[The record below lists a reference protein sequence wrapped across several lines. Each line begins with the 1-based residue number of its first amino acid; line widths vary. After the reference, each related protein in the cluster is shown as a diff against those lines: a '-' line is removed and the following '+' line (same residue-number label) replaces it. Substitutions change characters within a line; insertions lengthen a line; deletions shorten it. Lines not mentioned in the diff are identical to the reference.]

1 MGLRVAAPLRPD
13 SRSADVIMTVLEPS
27 RALTL
32 VVPLYNESH
41 RFAACAPAL
50 ADFVAAEPAGRLVFV
65 DDGSNDGTADLVERF
80 IRGRRGECIELICRP
95 HRGKGAAIEA
105 GLVTAVFGVA
115 AFCDVDL
122 STPLSEL
129 LVLIDAARRAPV
141 LAIGSRGT
149 AASRLARRQRRGREM
164 LGRAYNRAIQLAVVP
179 GVADTQC
186 GAKAAGVALWQQI
199 LPHCHEEGFAW
210 DVEIIALAR
219 HLDIPVQ
226 EVGIVWRHQD
236 GSRVKP
242 LRDGTRMLRAIPRIR
257 MNVASARR
265 TAHPLTPTDG
275 GVFADD
281 NAARL
286 ASADANHWWFRS
298 KATFVSLLIRRFAND
313 PDFLVDVGAGSG
325 GVTAMLGL
333 PPSRALALDGN
344 IELVTASRQ
353 RHALLTTA
361 CDVTAVPLRDGV
373 ASVAC
378 LLDVIEHLADPTLV
392 LREAT
397 RIVGRDNYLIVNV
410 PAHQWLWSDADRL
423 LGHERRYSRRTLR
436 RELERNGLEVVW
448 ISHVFSWLV
457 LPVWVMRRNTSS
469 SEAKLG
475 LGVSSPLISYLSMFL
490 TRLEAFVTRWISL
503 PLGTSVLCVA
513 RVLGDPDTTEK
524 PA

>member
-1 MGLRVAAPLRPD
+1 
-13 SRSADVIMTVLEPS
+13 MTVLDPS

-41 RFAACAPAL
+41 RFAACADEL
-50 ADFVAAEPAGRLVFV
+50 AEFVAAEPAGRLVFV

-80 IRGRRGECIELICRP
+80 INQRRGECIELIRRP

-105 GLVTAVFGVA
+105 GLATAPSGVA

-129 LVLIDAARRAPV
+129 RVVIDAARRAQV

-149 AASRLARRQRRGREM
+149 AASKLARRQWRGREL

-179 GVADTQC
+179 GIADTQC

-219 HLDIPVQ
+219 LLEIPVQ
-226 EVGIVWRHQD
+226 EIGIVWRHQD
-236 GSRVKP
+236 GSRVNP
-242 LRDGTRMLRAIPRIR
+242 LRDGVRMLRAIPRIR
-257 MNVASARR
+257 MNVASARKTEAER
-265 TAHPLTPTDG
+265 APTDR

-333 PPSRALALDGN
+333 PPNRALALDGN
-344 IELVTASRQ
+344 IELVTTSRR

-361 CDVTAVPLRDGV
+361 CDVTAVPVRDSV

-378 LLDVIEHLADPTLV
+378 LLDVIEHLDNPAPALQEV
-392 LREAT
+392 T
-397 RIVGRDNYLIVNV
+397 RIVGCGDYLIVNV

-423 LGHERRYSRRTLR
+423 LGHKRRYTRRTLR
-436 RELERNGLEVVW
+436 RELERHGFEVIW

-457 LPVWVMRRNTSS
+457 LPVWVMRRKAIS

-475 LGVSSPLISYLSMFL
+475 LGVSSPLISFLSMFL
-490 TRLEAFVTRWISL
+490 TRLEAFVSRWISL

-513 RVLGDPDTTEK
+513 RVPGDRDPTEQTS
-524 PA
+524 